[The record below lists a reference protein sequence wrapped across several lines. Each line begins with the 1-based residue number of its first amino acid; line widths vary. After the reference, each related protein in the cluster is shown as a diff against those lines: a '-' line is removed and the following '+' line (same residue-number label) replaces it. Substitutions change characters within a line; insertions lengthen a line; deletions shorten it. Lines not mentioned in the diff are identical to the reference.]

1 MGWHET
7 LTYFSLLV
15 VVRHC
20 GCLKSRSIME
30 SKLQDACWRCKT
42 TQLAMETRP
51 EAEEATGGDVSVEHD
66 GKIGT
71 PRTVLFYFFVF
82 SLFSHTVCHESS
94 F

>member
-1 MGWHET
+1 M
-7 LTYFSLLV
+7 FS
-15 VVRHC
+15 
-20 GCLKSRSIME
+20 
-30 SKLQDACWRCKT
+30 ACWRCKT

-51 EAEEATGGDVSVEHD
+51 EAEEATRGDVSVEHD

-82 SLFSHTVCHESS
+82 SLFYIQFLEKPL